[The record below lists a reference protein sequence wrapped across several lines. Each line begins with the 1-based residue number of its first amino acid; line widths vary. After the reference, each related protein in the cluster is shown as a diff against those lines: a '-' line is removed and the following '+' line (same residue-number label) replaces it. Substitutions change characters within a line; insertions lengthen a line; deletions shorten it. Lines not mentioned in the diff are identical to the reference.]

1 MIEERKEKKNSAKSV
16 REREEL
22 RGIERQI
29 YRKRERKRQINRKWE
44 KERHKKKAD
53 RQKKLDNLKDEQLD
67 I

>member
-1 MIEERKEKKNSAKSV
+1 M
-16 REREEL
+16 

-44 KERHKKKAD
+44 KERDKKKAD
-53 RQKKLDNLKDEQLD
+53 RQKKLDNLKNKESD